1 MSSDAVMT
9 TLLYV
14 FFGTSSCALVA
25 CLFPFGWYHED
36 TIFSMMHR
44 PEGEP
49 LTHSEGF
56 QPENTPGLS
65 SVMESDPSA
74 SKEAIERWETR
85 EFGDTGNTPLDET
98 EQFHIVG

>member
-36 TIFSMMHR
+36 TIFSMMHG
-44 PEGEP
+44 PEGQEMAFGDGTQPEVIQP
-49 LTHSEGF
+49 LTQESAANGWDEVSKHFDDIIEKKGGPWNTIHGEPPEGY
-56 QPENTPGLS
+56 N
-65 SVMESDPSA
+65 
-74 SKEAIERWETR
+74 
-85 EFGDTGNTPLDET
+85 
-98 EQFHIVG
+98 